1 MMAVPTQN
9 WTDAIDYDA
18 KSDVGLRR
26 ANNQDSCIVVPAREE
41 REWLRR
47 GYLFMVADGMGA
59 HAAGELASKMATDF
73 VSLTYYKAPDES
85 PLDAIQKAFH
95 DANER
100 VYERGQGNADFRG
113 MGTTSSALLLLPE
126 GAIVAHVGDSRVY
139 RLRANVLDQLTFD
152 HSLVWEMQA
161 SGKLPDS
168 EIQLNVP
175 KNIITRSLGPY
186 PEVQV
191 DLEGPFPIRPG
202 DSFLLCSDGLSG
214 QVDDEEIGCI
224 LANMAPREATQA
236 LIDLA
241 NLRGGPDNITV
252 IAVRVG
258 SLVVGDAE
266 TDLSPARSR
275 AAMGFDAVH
284 PASWITLGVL
294 VLAALSMAFLGYAIV
309 AVTVGA
315 AALLAALFIAVQ
327 FFSHRHSS
335 RLDAVKHGKG
345 PYRST
350 DCTATA
356 NIADRLAKVVN
367 QLRDAAAEEAWQ
379 IDWDRFNSYGA
390 RALAAGQRNN
400 YSETVREHCRAVSFM
415 MDQLRHQA
423 DRESDG
429 NGSGKAD
436 TVP

>member
-1 MMAVPTQN
+1 
-9 WTDAIDYDA
+9 
-18 KSDVGLRR
+18 
-26 ANNQDSCIVVPAREE
+26 
-41 REWLRR
+41 
-47 GYLFMVADGMGA
+47 
-59 HAAGELASKMATDF
+59 MATDF

-85 PLDAIQKAFH
+85 PLEAIQKAFQ

-161 SGKLPDS
+161 TGKLRDS
-168 EIQLNVP
+168 EIQLTVP

-191 DLEGPFPIRPG
+191 DLEGPFPIRVG
-202 DSFLLCSDGLSG
+202 DAFLLCSDGLSG
-214 QVDDEEIGCI
+214 QVEDDEIGCI
-224 LANMAPREATQA
+224 LANLAPREATQA
-236 LIDLA
+236 LVDLA

-252 IAVRVG
+252 IAVRVL
-258 SLVVGDAE
+258 SPLVVGDAE
-266 TDLSPARSR
+266 PDLSPARSR
-275 AAMGFDAVH
+275 AAMGFEAVH

-294 VLAALSMAFLGYAIV
+294 ALAALSMAFLGYAIV

-315 AALLAALFIAVQ
+315 AAVMAAIFIAVQ
-327 FFSHRHSS
+327 FFSHGHSS
-335 RLDAVKHGKG
+335 RLDAAQLGKG
-345 PYRST
+345 PYRSI
-350 DCTATA
+350 DCTANG

-379 IDWDRFNSYGA
+379 IDWERFNSYGA
-390 RALAAGQRNN
+390 RAVAASQRGN
-400 YSETVREHCRAVSFM
+400 YSETVREQCRAISFM

-423 DRESDG
+423 EREPGGGQAGISDTG
-429 NGSGKAD
+429 
-436 TVP
+436 P